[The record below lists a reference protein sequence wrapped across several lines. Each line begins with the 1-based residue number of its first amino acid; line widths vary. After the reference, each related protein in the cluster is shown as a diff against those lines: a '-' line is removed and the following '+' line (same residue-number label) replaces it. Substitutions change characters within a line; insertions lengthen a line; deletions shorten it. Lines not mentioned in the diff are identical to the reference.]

1 MGFNAIYQIAGS
13 AMNAQMIR
21 LNTVASNL
29 ANADTAAGSA
39 ESVYKARQ
47 PVFSAV
53 LDQSMG
59 SDGASASVAVTAITA
74 LPGAIARYE
83 PHHPLADAKGYVYY
97 PEVNTVDEMADMMS
111 ASRSFETNVDVLSN
125 IKSMQQSLLRLGE
138 GNS

>member
-59 SDGASASVAVTAITA
+59 SDGASASVAVTAITEQ
-74 LPGAIARYE
+74 PGPSPAMNLIIRW
-83 PHHPLADAKGYVYY
+83 P
-97 PEVNTVDEMADMMS
+97 MRRDMS
-111 ASRSFETNVDVLSN
+111 ITPRS
-125 IKSMQQSLLRLGE
+125 IRWMKWPI
-138 GNS
+138 